1 MMSSLEKY
9 VNRKNEL
16 VDELYR
22 EVKGLKDLVLA
33 QKETMDNIE
42 YIKIKLRYIDIEIKK
57 IKNE

>member
-1 MMSSLEKY
+1 MMDSLEKY
-9 VNRKNEL
+9 INRKNEL
-16 VDELYR
+16 VDDLYR
-22 EVKGLKDLVLA
+22 EVEALKDLVLA

>member
-1 MMSSLEKY
+1 MGSLEKY
-9 VNRKNEL
+9 INRKNEL

-42 YIKIKLRYIDIEIKK
+42 YIKIKLRYIDIEIRK

>member
-1 MMSSLEKY
+1 MMCSLEKY
-9 VNRKNEL
+9 INRKNEL

-22 EVKGLKDLVLA
+22 EVKGLNDLVLA

>member
-42 YIKIKLRYIDIEIKK
+42 YIKIKLRYIDIEIKN

>member
-1 MMSSLEKY
+1 MMRSLEKY

-22 EVKGLKDLVLA
+22 EVKGLNDLVLA
-33 QKETMDNIE
+33 QKEIMDNIE

>member
-33 QKETMDNIE
+33 QKEAMDNIE